1 MIGHPR
7 RVSIL
12 VLFVAVLAMA
22 GCSQPTPAPVQE
34 KEQPRETGSYVPESS
49 RALPGIDPSTPEL
62 MRTVDPCGLL
72 SKTELAPFGQV
83 TNETG
88 LHFTDCDADITMA
101 DGRVAALGL
110 QLRPLRTEPGLQPLP
125 REGENGVPVYG
136 GEEADNQCQREVV
149 VAEDTVVLL
158 TTSGPGLAGSLCEIG
173 DVAAYAM
180 VPSLVRGDIPQV
192 KYAEDSLAS
201 KDACELIEQSEA
213 NQVPGI
219 DPSQRHGGY
228 AGQYCTW
235 GGETVDNPNLF
246 VTFNRG
252 LPPKPATPA
261 DLPVDIDGFRG
272 VISPQARNA
281 TDPPGCRV
289 DVEYRALDLPTAART
304 VEVLGVEVSAEAD
317 DVSNCAL
324 AKELTETALRALN

>member
-1 MIGHPR
+1 MVGRPR
-7 RVSIL
+7 RVSLLVPFAALL
-12 VLFVAVLAMA
+12 VLA
-22 GCSQPTPAPVQE
+22 GCSQPAPQPVAE
-34 KEQPRETGSYVPESS
+34 KPKQTGPEVPESS

-62 MRTVDPCGLL
+62 MRTVDSCGLL
-72 SKTELAPFGQV
+72 DKTALAAYGQV

-110 QLRPLRTEPGLQPLP
+110 QLRPERTEPGLQPLP
-125 REGENGVPVYG
+125 REGENGVLVYG
-136 GEEADNQCQREVV
+136 GEEADNQCQREIVI
-149 VAEDTVVLL
+149 AEDTVVLL
-158 TTSGPGLAGSLCEIG
+158 TISGEGLVGSLCEIG

-180 VPSLVRGDIPQV
+180 IPTLVRGDIPQV
-192 KYAEDSLAS
+192 EYGKNSLAT
-201 KDACELIEQSEA
+201 KDACELIEQHEA

-219 DPSQRHGGY
+219 DPSQRHAAY

-252 LPPKPATPA
+252 LPPKPDAGAGQVTE
-261 DLPVDIDGFRG
+261 IDGYPA
-272 VISPQARNA
+272 VVAAQPRNA

-289 DVEYRALDLPTAART
+289 DVEYRPLDLPGENRT
-304 VEVLGVEVSAEAD
+304 VEVLGVEVSAESD
-317 DVSNCAL
+317 DTANCAL
-324 AKELTETALRALN
+324 AEELAEAALRRLD